1 MTRKMRLLRLKVHLK
16 RITSKLFNTVAQN
29 KEQLSPIQRKAISVI
44 KRLIAKEGSLL
55 LISPISSVYHVEY
68 KNILIRLQNNDC
80 QIMNSTYTYFVY
92 LPNAEAEGI
101 HDAFKRKM
109 EMRTNRVV
117 SAYEK
122 KTLENLQTIIENI
135 DK

>member
-1 MTRKMRLLRLKVHLK
+1 M
-16 RITSKLFNTVAQN
+16 FNTVAQN

-44 KRLIAKEGSLL
+44 KRLINKEGSLL

-92 LPNAEAEGI
+92 LPNTEADDI